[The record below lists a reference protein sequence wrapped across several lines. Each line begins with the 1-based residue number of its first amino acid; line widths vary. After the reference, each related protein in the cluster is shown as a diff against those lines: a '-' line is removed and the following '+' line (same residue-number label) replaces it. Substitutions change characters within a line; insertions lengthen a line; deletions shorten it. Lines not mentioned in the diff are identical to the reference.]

1 MPAVPTIL
9 VAADAQFVR
18 DDVISALAGEYDI
31 IVVEGGREV
40 RKAVTE
46 HNVHIA
52 VLDMQMGS
60 MGGIAATMDLRLEES
75 GGEVLVVP
83 VEVEDDRMPLRQPRE
98 RLEEPRRQR
107 IRVHRERHRG
117 AAPRIRVRPELGECV
132 VLQER
137 CLPGQAHHRE
147 PRRRRTGGLGAHEQ
161 DAPQLLLQRLDPLT
175 HGRRRDVEA
184 TGGGIERALVDHGG
198 DGLGQL
204 ERNPHRESG

>member
-75 GGEVLVVP
+75 GGRIGHVP
-83 VEVEDDRMPLRQPRE
+83 V
-98 RLEEPRRQR
+98 
-107 IRVHRERHRG
+107 
-117 AAPRIRVRPELGECV
+117 
-132 VLQER
+132 
-137 CLPGQAHHRE
+137 
-147 PRRRRTGGLGAHEQ
+147 
-161 DAPQLLLQRLDPLT
+161 LLLLDRRADVFMARRAGAEGFLVKPISPLKL
-175 HGRRRDVEA
+175 RRAVAALMD
-184 TGGGIERALVDHGG
+184 GGEYEDAAHAPSPILAE
-198 DGLGQL
+198 
-204 ERNPHRESG
+204 